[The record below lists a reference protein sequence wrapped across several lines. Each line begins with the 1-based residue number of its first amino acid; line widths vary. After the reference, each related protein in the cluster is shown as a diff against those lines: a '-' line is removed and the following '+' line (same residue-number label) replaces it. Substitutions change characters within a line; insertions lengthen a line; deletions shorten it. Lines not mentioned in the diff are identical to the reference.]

1 MWAIDM
7 TEVFVICKF
16 TPSPSVLRTATSP
29 SQEGE
34 AMRMVSAMHCISG
47 PSGTPVPTNN
57 GEGVKKGGFPLLS

>member
-7 TEVFVICKF
+7 TDVFVFVF

-34 AMRMVSAMHCISG
+34 AMRVVSAMHWISG

-57 GEGVKKGGFPLLS
+57 G

>member
-7 TEVFVICKF
+7 TDVFVVVVF

-34 AMRMVSAMHCISG
+34 AIEKA
-47 PSGTPVPTNN
+47 
-57 GEGVKKGGFPLLS
+57 KQKGGFSPP

>member
-7 TEVFVICKF
+7 TDVFIFVLVF

-34 AMRMVSAMHCISG
+34 AMREGKTKGRVS
-47 PSGTPVPTNN
+47 PPQ
-57 GEGVKKGGFPLLS
+57 LSFL

>member
-7 TEVFVICKF
+7 TDVFVILVF

-34 AMRMVSAMHCISG
+34 AMR
-47 PSGTPVPTNN
+47 
-57 GEGVKKGGFPLLS
+57 EGVKKGGFPLLS

>member
-7 TEVFVICKF
+7 TDVFVICKF

-34 AMRMVSAMHCISG
+34 ALLLTSNRGVSQFI
-47 PSGTPVPTNN
+47 
-57 GEGVKKGGFPLLS
+57 FYIFWLLA